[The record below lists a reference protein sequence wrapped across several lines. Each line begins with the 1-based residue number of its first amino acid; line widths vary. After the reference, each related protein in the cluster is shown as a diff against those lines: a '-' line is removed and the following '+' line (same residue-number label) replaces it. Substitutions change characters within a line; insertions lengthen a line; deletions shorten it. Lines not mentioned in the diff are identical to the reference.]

1 MALLFRLLGERG
13 KLIAVLLISAAVIDN
28 PCHFATPT
36 QSCQEFQLVA
46 GRDRYKDRDA
56 ALTPAAF
63 LHRFREDR
71 LLRGSCTPLFDTQLF
86 FIFLLAHEA
95 EAKNIGF
102 DACEGCE
109 CHDLAVGGLAMLG
122 DDVVGDFELAEDH
135 PVVDRW
141 HRQDKMSEIIFPV
154 ATFILLFVRFVF
166 FSIAP
171 KAKPFI
177 KSRIEL
183 EARSKVSF
191 EFCLLEF
198 VPLG

>member
-1 MALLFRLLGERG
+1 MLKLGRSDSGRSPSSPITAWPQSSKLMALLFRLLGERG

-86 FIFLLAHEA
+86 FIF
-95 EAKNIGF
+95 
-102 DACEGCE
+102 
-109 CHDLAVGGLAMLG
+109 
-122 DDVVGDFELAEDH
+122 
-135 PVVDRW
+135 
-141 HRQDKMSEIIFPV
+141 
-154 ATFILLFVRFVF
+154 
-166 FSIAP
+166 
-171 KAKPFI
+171 
-177 KSRIEL
+177 
-183 EARSKVSF
+183 
-191 EFCLLEF
+191 
-198 VPLG
+198 